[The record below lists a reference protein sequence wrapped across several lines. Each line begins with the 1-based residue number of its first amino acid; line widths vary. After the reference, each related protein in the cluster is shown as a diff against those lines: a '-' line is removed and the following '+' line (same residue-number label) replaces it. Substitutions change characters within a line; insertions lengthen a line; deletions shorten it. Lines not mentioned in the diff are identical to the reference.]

1 MKTNRFFKRQL
12 KRFNAKNI
20 MLEYNIGPN
29 ANWLDVAS
37 TMNVFDDVI
46 SDTTRIDH
54 PDAAEEMW
62 YEWSDDPEAVEDMAR
77 FMEAYRNK
85 SNAQDVFNKIRSL
98 GSRPVPEDMIEVLD
112 NLYFDGENV
121 LMYFEEENSAL
132 RQYLSDL
139 ITSDGEML
147 ANYVVRLDRLSKNNI
162 PFNRIN
168 TYDLTETPEL
178 IKTAL
183 VKIWNYQLAVLENL
197 YYVYMGMNSQTKDV
211 KQPF

>member
-1 MKTNRFFKRQL
+1 MKINRFFKKQL

-62 YEWSDDPEAVEDMAR
+62 YEWSDDLEAVEDMAR

-121 LMYFEEENSAL
+121 LMYFKEENSAL

-147 ANYVVRLDRLSKNNI
+147 ANYVARLDRLSKNNI

>member
-1 MKTNRFFKRQL
+1 MKRFFKKQL

-20 MLEYNIGPN
+20 MLEYNIGPG

-54 PDAAEEMW
+54 PDAEEEMW
-62 YEWSDDPEAVEDMAR
+62 YEWSEDPDAVEDIAR
-77 FMEAYRNK
+77 FMEAYRQK

-139 ITSDGEML
+139 ITSDGEMFV
-147 ANYVVRLDRLSKNNI
+147 NYATRLDQLSKNNI
-162 PFNRIN
+162 PFTRIN
-168 TYDLTETPEL
+168 TYELTETPKL

-197 YYVYMGMNSQTKDV
+197 YYIYMGMNSQTKDV

>member
-1 MKTNRFFKRQL
+1 MKRFFKKQL

-20 MLEYNIGPN
+20 MLEYHIGPN

-54 PDAAEEMW
+54 PDAEEEMW
-62 YEWSDDPEAVEDMAR
+62 YEWSDDPEAVEDIAR
-77 FMEAYRNK
+77 FMEQYRQK
-85 SNAQDVFNKIRSL
+85 SNVQNVFNMIRSL

-121 LMYFEEENSAL
+121 LMYFKEENSAL
-132 RQYLSDL
+132 RQYLSNL
-139 ITSDGEML
+139 ITTDGEML
-147 ANYVVRLDRLSKNNI
+147 ANYASRLDQLANNNI
-162 PFNRIN
+162 PFTRVN
-168 TYDLTETPEL
+168 TYELTETPKL

-197 YYVYMGMNSQTKDV
+197 YYIYMGMNAQTKDV
-211 KQPF
+211 EQPF

>member
-1 MKTNRFFKRQL
+1 MKRFFKKQL
-12 KRFNAKNI
+12 KRFNTKNI
-20 MLEYNIGPN
+20 MLEYHIGPN

-54 PDAAEEMW
+54 PDAEEEMW
-62 YEWSDDPEAVEDMAR
+62 YEWSDDPDAVEDIAR
-77 FMEAYRNK
+77 FMEQYRQK
-85 SNAQDVFNKIRSL
+85 SNVQNVFNMIRSL

-121 LMYFEEENSAL
+121 LMYFKEENSAL
-132 RQYLSDL
+132 RQYLSNL
-139 ITSDGEML
+139 ITTDGEML
-147 ANYVVRLDRLSKNNI
+147 ANYASRLDQLANNNI
-162 PFNRIN
+162 PFTRVN
-168 TYDLTETPEL
+168 TYELTETPKL

-197 YYVYMGMNSQTKDV
+197 YYIYMGMNAQTKDV
-211 KQPF
+211 EQPF

>member
-1 MKTNRFFKRQL
+1 MKRFFKKQL
-12 KRFNAKNI
+12 KRFNTKNI
-20 MLEYNIGPN
+20 MLEYHIGPN

-54 PDAAEEMW
+54 PDAEEEMW
-62 YEWSDDPEAVEDMAR
+62 YEWSDDPEAVEDIAR
-77 FMEAYRNK
+77 FMEQYRQK
-85 SNAQDVFNKIRSL
+85 SNVQNVFNMIRSL

-121 LMYFEEENSAL
+121 LMYFKEENSAL
-132 RQYLSDL
+132 RQYLSNL
-139 ITSDGEML
+139 ITTDGEML
-147 ANYVVRLDRLSKNNI
+147 ANYASRLDQLANNNI
-162 PFNRIN
+162 PFTRVN
-168 TYDLTETPEL
+168 TYELTETPKL

-197 YYVYMGMNSQTKDV
+197 YYIYMGMNAQTKDV
-211 KQPF
+211 EQPF

>member
-1 MKTNRFFKRQL
+1 
-12 KRFNAKNI
+12 
-20 MLEYNIGPN
+20 
-29 ANWLDVAS
+29 
-37 TMNVFDDVI
+37 
-46 SDTTRIDH
+46 
-54 PDAAEEMW
+54 
-62 YEWSDDPEAVEDMAR
+62 
-77 FMEAYRNK
+77 
-85 SNAQDVFNKIRSL
+85 
-98 GSRPVPEDMIEVLD
+98 
-112 NLYFDGENV
+112 
-121 LMYFEEENSAL
+121 L

-147 ANYVVRLDRLSKNNI
+147 ANYVARLDRLSKNNI

>member
-1 MKTNRFFKRQL
+1 MKRFFKKQL
-12 KRFNAKNI
+12 KRFNTKNI
-20 MLEYNIGPN
+20 MLEYHIGPN

-54 PDAAEEMW
+54 PDAEEEMW
-62 YEWSDDPEAVEDMAR
+62 YEWSDDPDAVEDIAR
-77 FMEAYRNK
+77 FMEEYRQK
-85 SNAQDVFNKIRSL
+85 SNVQDVFNKIRSL

-121 LMYFEEENSAL
+121 LMYFKEENSAL
-132 RQYLSDL
+132 RQYISDL
-139 ITSDGEML
+139 ITTDGEML
-147 ANYVVRLDRLSKNNI
+147 ANYASRLDQLANNNI
-162 PFNRIN
+162 PFTRVN
-168 TYDLTETPEL
+168 TYELTETPKL

-197 YYVYMGMNSQTKDV
+197 YYIYMGMNAQTKDV
-211 KQPF
+211 DQPF

>member
-1 MKTNRFFKRQL
+1 MKRFFKKQL

-20 MLEYNIGPN
+20 ILEYNIGPN

-54 PDAAEEMW
+54 PNAEEEMW
-62 YEWSDDPEAVEDMAR
+62 YEWSEDSGAVEDIAQ
-77 FMEAYRNK
+77 FMESYRQK

-139 ITSDGEML
+139 ITTDGEMF
-147 ANYVVRLDRLSKNNI
+147 ANYATRLDQLSKNNI
-162 PFNRIN
+162 PFTRIN
-168 TYDLTETPEL
+168 TYELTETPEL

-183 VKIWNYQLAVLENL
+183 FKIWNYQLVVLENL
-197 YYVYMGMNSQTKDV
+197 YYIYMGMNSQTKDV

>member
-1 MKTNRFFKRQL
+1 MKRFFKKQL

-54 PDAAEEMW
+54 PNAEEEMW
-62 YEWSDDPEAVEDMAR
+62 YEWSEDSEAVEDIAQ
-77 FMEAYRNK
+77 FMESYRQK

-139 ITSDGEML
+139 ITTDGEMF
-147 ANYVVRLDRLSKNNI
+147 ANYATRLDQLSKNNI
-162 PFNRIN
+162 PFTRIN
-168 TYDLTETPEL
+168 TYELTETPEL

-183 VKIWNYQLAVLENL
+183 VKIWNYQLVVLENL
-197 YYVYMGMNSQTKDV
+197 YYIYMGMNSQTKDV

>member
-1 MKTNRFFKRQL
+1 MKTNQFFKKQL

-20 MLEYNIGPN
+20 MLEYYIGPG

-54 PDAAEEMW
+54 PDAVEEMW
-62 YEWSDDPEAVEDMAR
+62 YEWSEDPEAVEDIAR

-98 GSRPVPEDMIEVLD
+98 GTRPVPEDMIEVLD

-121 LMYFEEENSAL
+121 LMYFKEENSAL

-147 ANYVVRLDRLSKNNI
+147 ANYVIRLDRLSKNNI

-197 YYVYMGMNSQTKDV
+197 YYIYMGMNSQTKDV